1 MERVVQSTENKL
13 IVTYRLGQFGTGEYE
28 LAYLWLPIEG
38 ALVLREVVLR
48 LVGVAKALYRT
59 SGNCQLLMDTQSS
72 GPAWFLDELPLQFQ
86 PELRLNGR
94 EEGDISHLVRLAEA
108 ANSVAIETWNS
119 RFGIVPTTSI

>member
-38 ALVLREVVLR
+38 TLVLREVVLR

-59 SGNCQLLMDTQSS
+59 SGNYQLLMDTKSS

-94 EEGDISHLVRLAEA
+94 EEGDISHLVRQAEA